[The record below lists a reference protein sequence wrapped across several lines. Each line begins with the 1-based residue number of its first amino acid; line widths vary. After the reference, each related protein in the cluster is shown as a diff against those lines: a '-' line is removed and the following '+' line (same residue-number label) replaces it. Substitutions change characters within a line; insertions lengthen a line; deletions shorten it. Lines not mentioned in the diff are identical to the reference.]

1 AHDAEVRV
9 RELEALLAE
18 SDAAAVPPSGAV
30 LEQPPRL
37 APPSGARTGVHPTAV
52 VRRAA
57 PDGDDPNS
65 WEQRRR
71 RAADVLIPWIEQTV
85 PLAGKTVLEYGCGNA
100 AVSVAF
106 AERAERLIGVDI
118 DQGWIE
124 LAQAEVRKRGVKNVE
139 LELHPV
145 DSILE
150 AVAARRGQVDVFL
163 CYAVLEHL

>member
-1 AHDAEVRV
+1 
-9 RELEALLAE
+9 
-18 SDAAAVPPSGAV
+18 SGAV

-106 AERAERLIGVDI
+106 AERAERLIGLDI
-118 DQGWIE
+118 DEAGIDLGRNE
-124 LAQAEVRKRGVKNVE
+124 IRKRGLVNVE
-139 LELHPV
+139 LALHPV
-145 DSILE
+145 DEILE
-150 AVAARRGQVDVFL
+150 AAARRRGQVDVVL
-163 CYAVLEHL
+163 LYAVLEHLTVSERLEVLR